1 MRKSMRVHCRRGNH
15 TVTSAPG
22 CIAADTL
29 RRGTPGT
36 MQLVTIAMPLSYEE
50 CFEMREKRMA

>member
-1 MRKSMRVHCRRGNH
+1 MRVHCRRGNH